1 MSKAIFNTLH
11 HLQRGWVRSLLLLAW
26 MHVLPTNAQLQ
37 GVSLELGPGVSLELV
52 AVPAGSFEQ
61 GSAETEADRS
71 PDESR
76 RTVTLSRGFLIGRF
90 PVTRAQ
96 FERFALESGYRTE
109 AEKGPSG
116 GFGWDGTAL
125 RQSKSY
131 TWRTPGFPQEAN
143 HPVTMVT
150 HADALA
156 FCRWL
161 KSKTGREF
169 NLPTEAQW
177 EYACRAGTT
186 TAWHHGEQADQATEF
201 VWSKPTAENHTHP
214 VASRKANPWGIHI
227 GGNVAEWCLDWYG
240 PYPAGPA
247 TDPIQTNPNLSDKPR
262 RVLRG
267 GSWLREIQHTRSAAR
282 YRNDPGSRNA
292 DNGFRVVTF
301 QLQAPAASTSRA
313 PSSTGTSPSSEPT
326 QAAPPASEPSPQPKP
341 PSAEPRSFVP
351 PPASPHPPTAAPP
364 RTFLRLAW
372 VLGGL
377 VIVGSPILA
386 LIAFFIRRV
395 SAPSS
400 VQRLSSM
407 SSKRTGRAGPLSAPT
422 PVDDGFWFTSDPTF
436 EGTRFLYSYWL
447 HDQLQQGHV
456 MYQPGPDGQQFV
468 YTGSR
473 PERITLQ
480 AQPDEAPEAP
490 PPVLPRYRDND
501 DSSPTDRLLASGPFP
516 PAY

>member
-186 TAWHHGEQADQATEF
+186 TQFSFGDTISTDQVNYDGKHPYGDGKKGEYRQRT
-201 VWSKPTAENHTHP
+201 VP
-214 VASRKANPWGIHI
+214 VASLPPNPWGLFEMH
-227 GGNVAEWCLDWYG
+227 GNVWEWCEDTYQESYETAPEDGSAWVV
-240 PYPAGPA
+240 AGVRFRA
-247 TDPIQTNPNLSDKPR
+247 
-262 RVLRG
+262 LRG
-267 GSWLREIQHTRSAAR
+267 GSWLDSARWCQAAARIRRSASDRPDYA
-282 YRNDPGSRNA
+282 
-292 DNGFRVVTF
+292 GFR
-301 QLQAPAASTSRA
+301 PA
-313 PSSTGTSPSSEPT
+313 
-326 QAAPPASEPSPQPKP
+326 
-341 PSAEPRSFVP
+341 
-351 PPASPHPPTAAPP
+351 
-364 RTFLRLAW
+364 
-372 VLGGL
+372 
-377 VIVGSPILA
+377 
-386 LIAFFIRRV
+386 
-395 SAPSS
+395 
-400 VQRLSSM
+400 
-407 SSKRTGRAGPLSAPT
+407 
-422 PVDDGFWFTSDPTF
+422 GFTT
-436 EGTRFLYSYWL
+436 
-447 HDQLQQGHV
+447 
-456 MYQPGPDGQQFV
+456 
-468 YTGSR
+468 
-473 PERITLQ
+473 I
-480 AQPDEAPEAP
+480 
-490 PPVLPRYRDND
+490 
-501 DSSPTDRLLASGPFP
+501 
-516 PAY
+516 